1 MSAYG
6 RQGWVSQMAQEP
18 PDVEGMRSL
27 AKDVWHQR
35 GKIYIDPDDP
45 ELPEMHRAFAIQ
57 IAEARYGR
65 RKCRQ

>member
-18 PDVEGMRSL
+18 RDVEGMRSL

-45 ELPEMHRAFAIQ
+45 NLTPVQRSFAEN
-57 IAEARYGR
+57 IAQSLYGR
-65 RKCRQ
+65 RGNA